1 MFRVLIVDDEPRS
14 AEMIRSMLIIHFPVI
29 AVSGIALGVKEAI
42 EKLQLQPVD
51 LVFLDTELNG
61 QSGFE
66 LLDKLKN
73 RKWQFITLSATRDHA
88 YKTFEYGGSGYLLKP
103 VNSEELAACLSNVLG
118 KKFITE
124 GTS

>member
-51 LVFLDTELNG
+51 LVFLDIELNG

-66 LLDKLKN
+66 LLDK
-73 RKWQFITLSATRDHA
+73 RKT
-88 YKTFEYGGSGYLLKP
+88 GSGNSSHFLRQEIMLIRRLNMGIRLLAKTCKSETCSLP
-103 VNSEELAACLSNVLG
+103 VECVR
-118 KKFITE
+118 
-124 GTS
+124 